1 MSANIE
7 DNSNQDFIDNN
18 NYEKLDVE
26 ESDENIQKH
35 IRASFI
41 RKVYGVLSFQLI
53 ITSLFISLS
62 LFPSV
67 KLFIL
72 KNVNIFYILD
82 IISAVVSLITILLL
96 VCSRNLAK
104 TVPTNYILLTLFTI
118 SESFC
123 LLMFCIQYTPES
135 IIIAVFL
142 TTGLVIGLSFYACY
156 TNTNFTYLGG
166 LLFSGL
172 CLLNIAGLLMLLFG
186 KNYMDDIIFSSISLL
201 IFSLYLIYDTQLIYG
216 KFGVEYKI
224 DDYIIAAINIYLDII
239 NIFIEILKIV
249 GKKNNK

>member
-7 DNSNQDFIDNN
+7 DNSNQDLFDND
-18 NYEKLDVE
+18 NYEKLDE
-26 ESDENIQKH
+26 ETDEDIQKN

-72 KNVNIFYILD
+72 NNLNIFYVFH
-82 IISAVVSLITILLL
+82 IISIIASVITILLL
-96 VCSRNLAK
+96 VCSKNLAK
-104 TVPTNYILLTLFTI
+104 TVPTNYILLTIFTI
-118 SESFC
+118 SESFT
-123 LLMFCIQYTPES
+123 LLMFCIQYTTES
-135 IIIAVFL
+135 IVIAVFL
-142 TTGLVIGLSFYACY
+142 TTGLVVGLSFYACY
-156 TNTNFTYLGG
+156 TNKNFTYLGG
-166 LLFSGL
+166 VLFACL
-172 CLLNIAGLLMLLFG
+172 CILNIAGLLIFLFG
-186 KNYMDDIIFSSISLL
+186 KNYVNDIIYSSISLL
-201 IFSLYLIYDTQLIYG
+201 LFSLYLIYDTQLIYG

-239 NIFIEILKIV
+239 NLFIQILKII
-249 GKKNNK
+249 GKKYNK

>member
-104 TVPTNYILLTLFTI
+104 
-118 SESFC
+118 
-123 LLMFCIQYTPES
+123 Q
-135 IIIAVFL
+135 FL
-142 TTGLVIGLSFYACY
+142 Q
-156 TNTNFTYLGG
+156 
-166 LLFSGL
+166 
-172 CLLNIAGLLMLLFG
+172 
-186 KNYMDDIIFSSISLL
+186 IIF
-201 IFSLYLIYDTQLIYG
+201 Y
-216 KFGVEYKI
+216 
-224 DDYIIAAINIYLDII
+224 
-239 NIFIEILKIV
+239 
-249 GKKNNK
+249 

>member
-7 DNSNQDFIDNN
+7 DNNQDYLEND
-18 NYEKLDVE
+18 NYEKFDE
-26 ESDENIQKH
+26 ETDENIQKN

-41 RKVYGVLSFQLI
+41 RKVYGVLSFQLV

-72 KNVNIFYILD
+72 KNINIFYIFH
-82 IISAVVSLITILLL
+82 IISIIASLITILLL
-96 VCSRNLAK
+96 VCSKNLAK
-104 TVPTNYILLTLFTI
+104 TVPTNYILLTIFTV
-118 SESFC
+118 SESFTI
-123 LLMFCIQYTPES
+123 LMFCIQYQPES
-135 IIIAVFL
+135 IVIAVFL
-142 TTGLVIGLSFYACY
+142 TTGLVVGLSFYACY

-166 LLFSGL
+166 VLFAGL
-172 CLLNIAGLLMLLFG
+172 CILSIAGLLIFLFG
-186 KNYMDDIIFSSISLL
+186 KNYVNDIIYSSISLL

-239 NIFIEILKIV
+239 NLFIKILKII
-249 GKKNNK
+249 GKKK

>member
-7 DNSNQDFIDNN
+7 DNNQDYLDND
-18 NYEKLDVE
+18 NYEKFDE
-26 ESDENIQKH
+26 ETDENIQKN

-41 RKVYGVLSFQLI
+41 RKVYGVLSFQLV

-72 KNVNIFYILD
+72 KNINIFYIFH
-82 IISAVVSLITILLL
+82 IISIIASLITILLL
-96 VCSRNLAK
+96 VCSKNLAK
-104 TVPTNYILLTLFTI
+104 TVPTNYILLTIFTV
-118 SESFC
+118 SESFTI
-123 LLMFCIQYTPES
+123 LMFCIQYQPES
-135 IIIAVFL
+135 IVIAVFL
-142 TTGLVIGLSFYACY
+142 TTGLVVGLSFYACY

-166 LLFSGL
+166 VLFAGL
-172 CLLNIAGLLMLLFG
+172 CILNIAGLLIFLFG
-186 KNYMDDIIFSSISLL
+186 KNYVNDIIYSSISLL

-239 NIFIEILKIV
+239 NLFIQILKII

>member
-7 DNSNQDFIDNN
+7 DNNQDYLEND
-18 NYEKLDVE
+18 NYEKFDE
-26 ESDENIQKH
+26 ETDENIQKN

-41 RKVYGVLSFQLI
+41 RKVYGVLSFQLV

-72 KNVNIFYILD
+72 KNINIFYIFH
-82 IISAVVSLITILLL
+82 IISFIASLITILLL
-96 VCSRNLAK
+96 VCSKNLAK
-104 TVPTNYILLTLFTI
+104 TVPTNYILLTIFTV
-118 SESFC
+118 SESFTI
-123 LLMFCIQYTPES
+123 LMFCIQYQPES
-135 IIIAVFL
+135 IVIAVFL
-142 TTGLVIGLSFYACY
+142 TTGLVVGLSFYACY

-166 LLFSGL
+166 VLFAGL
-172 CLLNIAGLLMLLFG
+172 CILNIAGLLIFLFG
-186 KNYMDDIIFSSISLL
+186 KNYVNDIIYSSISLL

-239 NIFIEILKIV
+239 NLFIQILKII

>member
-7 DNSNQDFIDNN
+7 DNNQDYLEND
-18 NYEKLDVE
+18 NYEKFDE
-26 ESDENIQKH
+26 ETDENIQKN

-41 RKVYGVLSFQLI
+41 RKVYGVLSFQLV

-72 KNVNIFYILD
+72 KNINIFYIFH
-82 IISAVVSLITILLL
+82 IISIIASLITILLL
-96 VCSRNLAK
+96 VCSKNLAK
-104 TVPTNYILLTLFTI
+104 TVPTNYILLTIFTV
-118 SESFC
+118 SESFTI
-123 LLMFCIQYTPES
+123 LMFCIQYQPES
-135 IIIAVFL
+135 IVIAVFL
-142 TTGLVIGLSFYACY
+142 TTGLVVGLSFYACY

-166 LLFSGL
+166 VLFAGL
-172 CLLNIAGLLMLLFG
+172 CILSIAGLLIFLFG
-186 KNYMDDIIFSSISLL
+186 KNYVNDIIYSSISLL

-239 NIFIEILKIV
+239 NLFIKILKII

>member
-7 DNSNQDFIDNN
+7 DNNQDFLDND
-18 NYEKLDVE
+18 NYEKFDE
-26 ESDENIQKH
+26 ETDENIQKN

-41 RKVYGVLSFQLI
+41 RKVYGVLSFQLV

-72 KNVNIFYILD
+72 KNINIFYIFH
-82 IISAVVSLITILLL
+82 IISIIASLITILLL
-96 VCSRNLAK
+96 VCSKNLAK
-104 TVPTNYILLTLFTI
+104 TVPTNYILLTIFTV
-118 SESFC
+118 SESFTI
-123 LLMFCIQYTPES
+123 LMFCIQYQPES
-135 IIIAVFL
+135 IVIAVFL
-142 TTGLVIGLSFYACY
+142 TTGLVVGLSFYACY

-166 LLFSGL
+166 VLFAGL
-172 CLLNIAGLLMLLFG
+172 CILNIAGLLIFLFG
-186 KNYMDDIIFSSISLL
+186 KNYVNDIIYSSISLL

-239 NIFIEILKIV
+239 NLFIQILKII

>member
-7 DNSNQDFIDNN
+7 DNNQDYLEND
-18 NYEKLDVE
+18 NYEKFDE
-26 ESDENIQKH
+26 ETDENIQKN

-41 RKVYGVLSFQLI
+41 RKVYGVLSFQLV

-72 KNVNIFYILD
+72 KNINIFYIFH
-82 IISAVVSLITILLL
+82 IISIIASLITILLL
-96 VCSRNLAK
+96 VCSKNLAK
-104 TVPTNYILLTLFTI
+104 TVPTNYILLTIFTV
-118 SESFC
+118 SESFTI
-123 LLMFCIQYTPES
+123 LMFCIQYQPES
-135 IIIAVFL
+135 IVIAVFL
-142 TTGLVIGLSFYACY
+142 TTGLVVGLSFYACY

-166 LLFSGL
+166 VLFAGL
-172 CLLNIAGLLMLLFG
+172 CILSIAGLLIFLFG
-186 KNYMDDIIFSSISLL
+186 KNYVNDIIYSSISLL

-224 DDYIIAAINIYLDII
+224 DDYIIAAINIY
-239 NIFIEILKIV
+239 
-249 GKKNNK
+249 

>member
-7 DNSNQDFIDNN
+7 DNNQDYLEND
-18 NYEKLDVE
+18 NYEKFDE
-26 ESDENIQKH
+26 ETDENIQKN

-41 RKVYGVLSFQLI
+41 RKVYGVLSFQLV

-72 KNVNIFYILD
+72 KNINIFYIFH
-82 IISAVVSLITILLL
+82 IISIIASLITILLL
-96 VCSRNLAK
+96 VCSKNLTK
-104 TVPTNYILLTLFTI
+104 TVPTNYILLTIFTV
-118 SESFC
+118 SESFTI
-123 LLMFCIQYTPES
+123 LMFCIQYQPES
-135 IIIAVFL
+135 IVIAVFL
-142 TTGLVIGLSFYACY
+142 TTGLVVGLSFYACY

-166 LLFSGL
+166 VLFAGL
-172 CLLNIAGLLMLLFG
+172 CILSIAGLLIFLFG
-186 KNYMDDIIFSSISLL
+186 KNYVNDIIYSSISLL

-239 NIFIEILKIV
+239 NLFIKILKII